1 MAEQDT
7 SRLGDALGV
16 NRGLDTKT
24 VPTILGGLGRRQD
37 LSSRAQ
43 YAREKLPEL
52 TGRQM
57 EEEFAARVGKSR
69 AEQTG
74 LRGEA
79 EAAKE
84 MAGTKRG
91 LYERADTEQKEYQKF
106 EAPKYTTEE
115 YVGDAAKRLLMGL
128 LMGGV
133 GKVSSINQ
141 LRAIKT
147 MQEAE
152 DANQMDR
159 YEQAVRDWEQNEKA
173 RLDYNKRLKERIE
186 NALKLSETDYAAAMA
201 EARLAAAQ
209 AKEGTIAAD
218 LNQMKLT
225 EAIKK
230 LEATD
235 KLEGETQ
242 SKIRQLAITAES
254 KRALGPDRRLKPG
267 ERWNAEKGVIEA
279 IEGSDLFKKQKA
291 TFTEDYKAAN
301 STIDQTEEGLRKLE
315 SIIDPKRADAF
326 GYNFGGYA
334 EYAGQF
340 LPGGASDMRKD
351 IESFKS
357 VMKNTGLS
365 LIRMGGSIGQITERE
380 WPIIEKLIA
389 SIDPVISEEKARETF
404 EEIKA
409 RFQRLIE
416 RTRDGYETE
425 YGDSQFY
432 KPLKAA
438 GVGSDSGSDLDTL
451 RQQANDAIRNGADA
465 NAVRQRFRDMT
476 GKEL

>member
-1 MAEQDT
+1 MANGNAAL
-7 SRLGDALGV
+7 SDALGTTPA
-16 NRGLDTKT
+16 L
-24 VPTILGGLGRRQD
+24 LGGLGKKRTTQE
-37 LSSRAQ
+37 RAQ
-43 YAREKLPEL
+43 FAGENYGQALEGQTAAELEARTKKGEAKV
-52 TGRQM
+52 
-57 EEEFAARVGKSR
+57 A
-69 AEQTG
+69 G
-74 LRGEA
+74 LEA
-79 EAAKE
+79 EAGAE
-84 MAGTKRG
+84 RELGRTMQRQGEELEAGLKS
-91 LYERADTEQKEYQKF
+91 YEKF
-106 EAPKYTTEE
+106 EAPEYTASD
-115 YVGDAAKRLLMGL
+115 YAADAAKRLLVGL
-128 LMGGV
+128 LIGGTTRLS
-133 GKVSSINQ
+133 GEGQ
-141 LRAIKT
+141 LRAIKA
-147 MQEAE
+147 MQDAE
-152 DANQMDR
+152 DQGLE
-159 YEQAVRDWEQNEKA
+159 EQFVQARMAFDENEKA
-173 RLDYNKRLKERIE
+173 RVEHNKRLQDRF
-186 NALKLSETDYAAAMA
+186 
-201 EARLAAAQ
+201 ARLKELATQDRASAMVEAKLLAAQ
-209 AKEGTIAAD
+209 MENGAIAAD
-218 LNQMKLT
+218 LRAGNYLKAIKQFEDAMKLQQQYQLEQMK
-225 EAIKK
+225 A
-230 LEATD
+230 A
-235 KLEGETQ
+235 
-242 SKIRQLAITAES
+242 AAAES

-267 ERWNAEKGVIEA
+267 ERWNEEKQVIEA
-279 IEGSDLFKKQKA
+279 IPGSDLFKKQKA

-326 GYNFGGYA
+326 GYNFGGYP
-334 EYAGQF
+334 EYVGQF

-438 GVGSDSGSDLDTL
+438 GVGVDGGNDLDTL